1 MFVFVTVIVVN
12 MRRDDALAHR
22 IETGRHTL
30 FDVRVT
36 DVKAQLQIMQMRVC
50 DEMMQRTWRTKLVGR
65 IFQRDGHTAGGPRG
79 ARRDPANRVASTAP
93 ALLGSPTYSN
103 RQHRMC
109 NREQSS
115 RSGSKDRYSGTNTRT
130 EQSSWP

>member
-1 MFVFVTVIVVN
+1 MRCSCKSPKCRIPLDRAIERQKMFVFVTVIVVN

-36 DVKAQLQIMQMRVC
+36 DVEAQLQIMEMRVC

-65 IFQRDGHTAGGPRG
+65 IFQRDGHTARFCEHGQIFEGCERG
-79 ARRDPANRVASTAP
+79 VKLA
-93 ALLGSPTYSN
+93 
-103 RQHRMC
+103 
-109 NREQSS
+109 
-115 RSGSKDRYSGTNTRT
+115 
-130 EQSSWP
+130 